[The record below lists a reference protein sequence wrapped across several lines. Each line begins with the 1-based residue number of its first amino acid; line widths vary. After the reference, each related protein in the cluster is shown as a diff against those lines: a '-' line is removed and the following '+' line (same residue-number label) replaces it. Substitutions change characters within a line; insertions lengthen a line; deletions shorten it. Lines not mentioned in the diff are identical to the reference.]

1 VHDCFHGPMGHT
13 LDLIR
18 DALWGP
24 KAGDRIDK
32 YLLKKH
38 IGLKAGF
45 IWDSVLRYVADSEKE
60 CIGIFEIL
68 KELVAS
74 PSSLGDK
81 AFLAEIVD
89 GDLDSD
95 RIDYIWRDHTHLEM
109 TTLEKKDDVR
119 PLINSVLPIKVV
131 TRVPSHTGIAF
142 GDAVEE
148 TGKSE
153 THLYFSVG
161 YQEVVRVL
169 LEKRVEFYRRYY
181 EHPLKLVSDEMLVH
195 AIYYALREA
204 GILLSAGGTVAGFAD
219 EFSFL
224 TDEGLIGFL
233 MELTSW
239 AGYEIPSLLLR
250 DFRTNSNF
258 EIVYSR
264 SLPRNKLSELRLR
277 DMFTRGNLTV

>member
-1 VHDCFHGPMGHT
+1 MGHT

-45 IWDSVLRYVADSEKE
+45 IGDSVLRYVADSEKE

-131 TRVPSHTGIAF
+131 TRVPSHTGI
-142 GDAVEE
+142 
-148 TGKSE
+148 
-153 THLYFSVG
+153 
-161 YQEVVRVL
+161 
-169 LEKRVEFYRRYY
+169 EFYRRYY